1 MFLTVFLIL
10 FLLLIIQLLLIPIV
24 LYIDTA
30 TNQYYIH
37 LQGMAKASIEAD
49 KEEILRIKLTIFF
62 SKYYFYPLK
71 NIGSVKTKK
80 ISEEKKQKKKN
91 GIGVVQSMRILKA
104 FKVKRLRINIDT
116 GDCILNAKLYP
127 IFTLLNFSVG
137 TFSINYNNKTRME
150 LRMLSRPIYIIKSFI
165 NF

>member
-10 FLLLIIQLLLIPIV
+10 FFVLIIQLLLIPIV
-24 LYIDTA
+24 LCIDTN
-30 TNQYYIH
+30 TNQYYIQ
-37 LQGMAKASIEAD
+37 LQGLAKASIEAHE
-49 KEEILRIKLTIFF
+49 KEIVRIKLNIFF

-71 NIGSVKTKK
+71 NLGSDKPKK
-80 ISEEKKQKKKN
+80 IEGNKKEKEKK
-91 GIGVVQSMRILKA
+91 GIGFVQSIRILKA
-104 FKVKRLRINIDT
+104 FKVKRLLLNIDT

-127 IFTLLNFSVG
+127 VFALLNFSVG
-137 TFSINYNNKTRME
+137 TFRVNFNNQNSME